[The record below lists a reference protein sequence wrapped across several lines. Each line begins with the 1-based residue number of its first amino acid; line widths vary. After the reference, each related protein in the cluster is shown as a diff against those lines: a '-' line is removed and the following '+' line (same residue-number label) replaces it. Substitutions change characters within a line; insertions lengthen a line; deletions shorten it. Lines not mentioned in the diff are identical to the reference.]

1 MKISDLTF
9 EKVEEL
15 TIKQDALDKLF
26 DKHPILFS
34 VAGVVILFSCWAIV
48 WLAFIIKQ

>member
-9 EKVEEL
+9 EKVEKF
-15 TIKQDALDKLF
+15 TIEQDALDKLF

-34 VAGVVILFSCWAIV
+34 VAGVVILLSCWAIV

>member
-1 MKISDLTF
+1 MKISNLTF
-9 EKVEEL
+9 EKVEEF
-15 TIKQDALDKLF
+15 TIEQDALDKLF

-34 VAGVVILFSCWAIV
+34 VSGVVILFSCWAIV